1 MKSQLK
7 RILAGIFAGL
17 MLLPA
22 VSCSTANDPSGE
34 TKDPDATDTVTEDDT
49 GYKPDIAKKDYDSEF
64 VMMGTGSV
72 YHCAAASEDSA
83 GDPFSDSIYER
94 SIRVQE
100 YLGVELIRLPEM
112 GGTSYAEAVIR
123 TVQSGD
129 DEYQLVTAPRHVGI
143 NSLIISGGMFD
154 FAALDSVDLDAPYW
168 SRSLM
173 EEYLVGEAYLIGYN
187 DFCLANSSCL
197 VFNKDL
203 MAKYNLKEPYDDVHN
218 MNWTMDTMISLVSDV
233 SEDSNGDG
241 VLNESDVYGLTG
253 DGWGDYLSL
262 NMACGIKVAAR
273 DSDGVYHVAYN
284 DNPERMQAY
293 LQKVD
298 ELLKAE
304 FAYFGRYGTGTT
316 GYEASFGSGH
326 ALICMKLTD
335 ELMAMRDSQIR
346 FGILPFPMFD
356 KHQGEYYSLNWNG
369 MLMIPGTIQ
378 NTDMVGDVLEM
389 LAYYTAPVKTAFYE
403 DLLGSKLS
411 EAPEDAAMLDIIWN
425 SQSSDVSLVVADL
438 NAQVWVE
445 LLYLVPTLA
454 TEGVDQY
461 ASFMR
466 QREKAANKIIDRL
479 FNPKNR
485 R

>member
-7 RILAGIFAGL
+7 RILAGLLAGL
-17 MLLPA
+17 MIMSA
-22 VSCSTANDPSGE
+22 VSCAIIRDSSDDTTATNATE
-34 TKDPDATDTVTEDDT
+34 TVAENDT
-49 GYKPDIAKKDYDSEF
+49 GYKPDIEKKDYNSEF

-83 GDPFSDSIYER
+83 GDPFNDAIYER
-94 SIRVQE
+94 SVRVQE
-100 YLGVELIRLPEM
+100 YLGVELVRLPEM
-112 GGTSYAEAVIR
+112 GGTAYSEAVIR

-143 NSLIISGGMFD
+143 NSLIISGGMYD
-154 FAALDSVDLDAPYW
+154 FAALNSIDLDAPYW
-168 SRSLM
+168 ARSLM
-173 EEYLVGEAYLIGYN
+173 EEYLVGGKYLIGYN

-197 VFNKDL
+197 VLNKDL

-218 MNWTMDTMISLVSDV
+218 MNWTMDTMIAFVSDV
-233 SEDSNGDG
+233 SEDKNGDG
-241 VLNESDVYGLTG
+241 VLDETDVYGLTG

-262 NMACGIKVAAR
+262 NMACGVKVAAR
-273 DSDGVYHVAYN
+273 DNDGVYHVAYN

-304 FAYFGRYGTGTT
+304 YAYFGRYGTETT
-316 GYEASFGSGH
+316 GYEASFEGGR
-326 ALICMKLTD
+326 ALLCMKLTD
-335 ELMAMRDSQIR
+335 ELIAMRDSSIR

-356 KHQGEYYSLNWNG
+356 KHQGEYRSLNWNG

-378 NTDMVGDVLEM
+378 NNDMVGDVLEM
-389 LAYYTAPVKTAFYE
+389 LAYHTAPVKTAFYE

-454 TEGVDQY
+454 TEGMDQY
-461 ASFMR
+461 SSFMR
-466 QREKAANKIIDRL
+466 RREKAANKIIDRL
-479 FNPKNR
+479 FNPA
-485 R
+485 